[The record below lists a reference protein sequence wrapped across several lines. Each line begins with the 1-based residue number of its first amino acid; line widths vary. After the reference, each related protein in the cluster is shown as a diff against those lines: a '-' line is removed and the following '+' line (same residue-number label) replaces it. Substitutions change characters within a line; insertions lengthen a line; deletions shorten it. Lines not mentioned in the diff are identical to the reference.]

1 MNRTIILNLL
11 LISTLI
17 GNAQLPEAEGI
28 QSDPQKFRHSLERQ
42 EGMRVLRDAF
52 YEEQL
57 ELSTEES
64 RLFWPAFEA
73 AEEKIKVQGKAIRSA
88 EKSLAA
94 ANSDTE
100 RIELLEKATALQHE
114 LIDLKSNQ
122 THELAQIIGFQK
134 ASQLNRIQREFRK
147 IILDVKME
155 GRKKGSNRLKVGETQ
170 WNPGNQK

>member
-17 GNAQLPEAEGI
+17 GNAQFPEQEGI
-28 QSDPQKFRHSLERQ
+28 QSDTQKFRHSLERH

>member
-1 MNRTIILNLL
+1 MNRTIILHLL
-11 LISTLI
+11 LISTLV
-17 GNAQLPEAEGI
+17 GNAQLQEREGN
-28 QSDPQKFRHSLERQ
+28 QSDPQKLRHGVERHDA
-42 EGMRVLRDAF
+42 MRVLRDAF
-52 YEEQL
+52 YEDQL
-57 ELSTEES
+57 DLSTEES
-64 RLFWPAFEA
+64 RLFWPALEA

-88 EKSLAA
+88 EKSLEVAK
-94 ANSDTE
+94 SDAE

>member
-11 LISTLI
+11 LISTLV
-17 GNAQLPEAEGI
+17 GNAQSPEQEGI
-28 QSDPQKFRHSLERQ
+28 QSDTQKFRHSLERH

-155 GRKKGSNRLKVGETQ
+155 ARKKGSNRQKVRETQ
-170 WNPGNQK
+170 WKPGNQQ

>member
-11 LISTLI
+11 LISTLV
-17 GNAQLPEAEGI
+17 GNAQSPEQEGI
-28 QSDPQKFRHSLERQ
+28 QSDTQKFRHSLERH

-88 EKSLAA
+88 EKSLEA
-94 ANSDTE
+94 ANSDNE

-122 THELAQIIGFQK
+122 TYELAQIIGYQK

-155 GRKKGSNRLKVGETQ
+155 GRKKGSNRQKVGETQ
-170 WNPGNQK
+170 WKPGNQQ

>member
-11 LISTLI
+11 LISTLV
-17 GNAQLPEAEGI
+17 GNAQFPEQEGI
-28 QSDPQKFRHSLERQ
+28 QSDTQKFRHSLERH

-155 GRKKGSNRLKVGETQ
+155 GRKKGSNRQKVRETQ
-170 WNPGNQK
+170 WNPGNQQ